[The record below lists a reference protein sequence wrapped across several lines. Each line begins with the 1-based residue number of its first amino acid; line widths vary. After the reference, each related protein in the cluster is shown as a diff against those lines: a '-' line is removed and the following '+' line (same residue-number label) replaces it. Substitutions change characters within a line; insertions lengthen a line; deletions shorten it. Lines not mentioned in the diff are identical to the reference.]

1 MPLGAAELTTELSAL
16 AAASRDALTRLRG
29 GDERDLVALLDARE
43 RLVQLLEATTVMEP
57 SAPLVEAAR
66 DAVALDS
73 EITAVLEQQRS
84 AVAQRLER
92 LVSQRRSLA
101 AYGGRRGNAPLYVE
115 RLG

>member
-1 MPLGAAELTTELSAL
+1 MPLDAAELAAELSAL
-16 AAASRDALTRLRG
+16 AAASRDALTRLRA
-29 GDERDLVALLDARE
+29 GDERDLVALLEARE
-43 RLVQLLEATTVMEP
+43 RLVQLLEAATVAEP
-57 SAPLVEAAR
+57 DAALAEAAR
-66 DAVALDS
+66 QAVALDA

-101 AYGGRRGNAPLYVE
+101 AYGGQRGNAPIYVE